1 MPKIDPRADY
11 RQVKGWAN
19 SHVLI
24 AVIIAAVIGFV
35 LGLVLG

>member
-24 AVIIAAVIGFV
+24 GPSPLRSEIWP
-35 LGLVLG
+35 